1 MHQTLPKNTA
11 FRIGFPLLYGSAI
24 YILILLVFENF
35 NTLLES
41 FFNKEWIFTVFLTYL
56 SSELIHMLSKFI
68 ALKFSFR
75 KSIRKYII
83 AQLVSTLSAEIL
95 LVLISIHVYFTWLEG
110 FSVYFTELKIFEI
123 FFIFSVLL
131 YNLFIFS
138 YLFLHEENTIQHEQE
153 IESLRKSEYQI
164 QALKN
169 EIEPDLFYII
179 MESLIL
185 YIQKNET
192 ISNEMIGRLS
202 EFYRYRLENKHNE
215 LIKMRHEKLAA
226 ENLLCL
232 LNYVYPDSIYF
243 RFEERPEFD
252 DYLIVPLW
260 LQKILFT
267 ILKCNILSPV
277 QKFNISIDF
286 KDDSLVLK
294 HDKREKLLISEAQE
308 IQKISS
314 EIEFYTHKKI
324 SIENQSNE
332 VSITIPLF
340 NEGATVEEMPDKNEL
355 NQSVK
360 K

>member
-1 MHQTLPKNTA
+1 
-11 FRIGFPLLYGSAI
+11 
-24 YILILLVFENF
+24 
-35 NTLLES
+35 
-41 FFNKEWIFTVFLTYL
+41 
-56 SSELIHMLSKFI
+56 
-68 ALKFSFR
+68 
-75 KSIRKYII
+75 
-83 AQLVSTLSAEIL
+83 
-95 LVLISIHVYFTWLEG
+95 
-110 FSVYFTELKIFEI
+110 
-123 FFIFSVLL
+123 
-131 YNLFIFS
+131 LFIFS
-138 YLFLHEENTIQHEQE
+138 YLFLHEENIIQHEKE

-169 EIEPDLFYII
+169 EIEPELFYII

-226 ENLLCL
+226 ENLLL
-232 LNYVYPDSIYF
+232 LLKHVYPDSISF
-243 RFEERPEFD
+243 TFADSPEYD
-252 DYLIVPLW
+252 EHLIVPLW

-277 QKFNISIDF
+277 EKFNISIDF
-286 KDDSLVLK
+286 RDNSLVLK
-294 HDKREKLLISEAQE
+294 HNKREKLLISEAQE

-324 SIENQSNE
+324 SVENQLNE
-332 VSITIPLF
+332 VSLTIPLF
-340 NEGATVEEMPDKNEL
+340 NEGPSVEEMPDKNEL